1 LAKGNWFWLAGRP
14 HEVVWPP
21 RDLDNRRTQRLNR
34 LVQRIE
40 AEAEHLAAAGH
51 PQLQQSLRETYQN
64 GPYNRHPGELTV
76 EDFRDF
82 REPGLEV
89 EEGDVDSQDPPRED
103 VSNVAIPPEWAHRSG
118 FTSLVRAA
126 RRAQNDL
133 SLVFHDPERASLVVF
148 GDAPRRVVEQV
159 RDELSAHRYQVALAP
174 HHGSQKV
181 PSNALTAETCISQQG
196 QSRHRHWRYHRG
208 SHSNNGN
215 CFSTLRDGDI
225 VRSLR

>member
-1 LAKGNWFWLAGRP
+1 LAKGDCFRLAGCLHR
-14 HEVVWPP
+14 VVWPP
-21 RDLDNRRTQRLNR
+21 RHLDDRSTQRLNR

-40 AEAEHLAAAGH
+40 AEAEHLAAAGYR
-51 PQLQQSLRETYQN
+51 QLQQSLRETYQN
-64 GPYNRHPGELTV
+64 GPYNRHPGELAV

-82 REPGLEV
+82 GEPGLEV

-103 VSNVAIPPEWAHRSG
+103 ASNVAIPPEWARRSE
-118 FTSLVRAA
+118 FASLVKAA

-133 SLVFHDPERASLVVF
+133 SLVFHDPEGASLLVF

-181 PSNALTAETCISQQG
+181 PGNAPTPKPAYPNKVRVGTGTGTITGAAIPTTATASAHCV
-196 QSRHRHWRYHRG
+196 
-208 SHSNNGN
+208 
-215 CFSTLRDGDI
+215 TAT
-225 VRSLR
+225 